1 MMPGAVIEMTATG
14 THRHLGRASPVF
26 DTLCYH
32 HDSSSA
38 GTKWSGSNACRT
50 AMAPPALTYIGLK
63 GVGDYLR
70 VKRAVDSG
78 QKWPTMGRLYTGDY
92 MDGLV

>member
-1 MMPGAVIEMTATG
+1 
-14 THRHLGRASPVF
+14 
-26 DTLCYH
+26 
-32 HDSSSA
+32 
-38 GTKWSGSNACRT
+38 
-50 AMAPPALTYIGLK
+50 MAPPALTYIGLK